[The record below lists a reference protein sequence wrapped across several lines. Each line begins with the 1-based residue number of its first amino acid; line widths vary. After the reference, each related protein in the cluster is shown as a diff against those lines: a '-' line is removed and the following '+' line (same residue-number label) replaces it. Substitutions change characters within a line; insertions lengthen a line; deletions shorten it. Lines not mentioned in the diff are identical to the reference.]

1 MVTTCTGGPRE
12 GRGAHGSR
20 TSRSAPCFRGI
31 MTQPSQPRIT
41 YARRL
46 GLFSATMAVMGG
58 IIGSGVFLGPQI
70 VAARVGGAGLTL
82 VAWVVGGVIAL
93 TGAFCFGELGARRPA
108 PAGGRRLCLSARG
121 VRAAAGVSLRMGPA
135 AGDRDRRDRGR
146 GGHVRE
152 LHGRAARPAAKR
164 DAAARNRR
172 DRAALGG
179 Q

>member
-108 PAGGRRLCLSARG
+108 PAVFCCGGALLGGAPARAPGAGG
-121 VRAAAGVSLRMGPA
+121 VRFREL
-135 AGDRDRRDRGR
+135 RGR
-146 GGHVRE
+146 PP
-152 LHGRAARPAAKR
+152 RPAAKR

-172 DRAALGG
+172 D
-179 Q
+179 